1 VSLLVKG
8 GITKLSELTIDT
20 SKDWGA
26 YLIKNLGVAV
36 DDADALRKAQAIL
49 ESLLTTQGDI
59 IHRGASKAER
69 LGGNYGMGYNFLHCI
84 NTGQFGVE
92 WMDVEDLI
100 IYLTGAVNR
109 AIALPSLVIPTP
121 DISLVVAEDHSGG
134 GHTATPPSLA
144 IPVPTIVAPTMVTI
158 SPQAVGGGIAHDDDP
173 PTDTDE
179 TTQTNDAT
187 VNDMHLLPSPGAVGD
202 GFYFGLSDPFD
213 WLCLN
218 IGTPGVGTWTITW
231 KYWNGTTW
239 TALPL
244 KYDETN
250 HFRAAAG
257 KRWVHLDGR
266 PGDWATTTILTY
278 TLYFI
283 KGEITSYTSMTTQ
296 PLGTQAWIGRYT

>member
-1 VSLLVKG
+1 MSLLTKA
-8 GITKLSELTIDT
+8 GITKLSELTIDAD
-20 SKDWGA
+20 KDWQA
-26 YLIKNLGVAV
+26 KAITNL
-36 DDADALRKAQAIL
+36 QAIA
-49 ESLLTTQGDI
+49 EAMAHGDI
-59 IHRGASKAER
+59 IFRGANVLAR
-69 LGGNYGMGYNFLHCI
+69 LPAGIAGKFLETRGPGYAP
-84 NTGQFGVE
+84 QWV
-92 WMDVEDLI
+92 DVPGAAPLRETI
-100 IYLTGAVNR
+100 VPTLTIPA
-109 AIALPSLVIPTP
+109 PS
-121 DISLVVAEDHSGG
+121 ISQVTEQHSSPPGK
-134 GHTATPPSLA
+134 TATPSLT

-158 SPQAVGGGIAHDDDP
+158 SPQAVGAGVAHDDDP
-173 PTDTDE
+173 PADTDE

-187 VNDMHLLPSPGAVGD
+187 ANDMHLLPSPGAVGD
-202 GFYFGLSDPFD
+202 GFYFGFSNPFD

-231 KYWNGTTW
+231 KYWNGITW
-239 TALPL
+239 TALTL

-257 KRWVHLDGR
+257 KRWIQLAGR

>member
-1 VSLLVKG
+1 MSLLTKA
-8 GITKLSELTIDT
+8 GISKLSELEIDAN
-20 SKDWGA
+20 KDWGA

-36 DDADALRKAQAIL
+36 DDADALRKVQAIL
-49 ESLLTTQGDI
+49 EALLTTQGDI

-69 LGGNYGMGYNFLHCI
+69 LGGDYGLGYNFLHCT
-84 NTGQFGVE
+84 NTGQFGVK
-92 WMDVEDLI
+92 WEDIEELI
-100 IYLTGAVNR
+100 IYLSGAVNR
-109 AIALPSLVIPTP
+109 AVALPSLIIPEPT
-121 DISLVVAEDHSGG
+121 ISVVVAEDHSGG
-134 GHTATPPSLA
+134 ANPVTPPALS
-144 IPVPTIVAPTMVTI
+144 IPVPTIVAPTMVTV
-158 SPQAVGGGIAHDDDP
+158 SPQAVGAGVAHDDDVG
-173 PTDTDE
+173 DTDE
-179 TTQTNDAT
+179 TTATNDAT
-187 VNDMHLLPSPGAVGD
+187 ANALHLLPSPGAVGD

-239 TALPL
+239 TALTL

-257 KRWVHLDGR
+257 KRWVQLDGR